1 MAVILAQ
8 NNYGKSRVRMV
19 KVARHGDRHDLQ
31 DITVNIACEGD
42 FDTAHTLGDNSR
54 ILPTDTMKN
63 TVYALAKQ
71 ASDIE
76 DIEAFAQRLTAHF
89 LTNNEQIS
97 QVTVAISENQW
108 ARIPVGGK
116 PHAHSFS
123 KGSDEKRTTKV
134 IATREAVSIE
144 SGLEDLL
151 VLKTTKSGFVGYI
164 KDPFTT
170 LHETTDRIFATAV
183 KATWNY
189 ADSQIATTTTWQGVR
204 QLLLETFAQ
213 HDSLSVQQ
221 TLYAMGEVVL
231 ESYEGITD
239 IVLSLPN
246 KHCLLVDLSKFGM
259 ENNNEIFM
267 PTDEPH
273 GLIEARLTRQ

>member
-31 DITVNIACEGD
+31 DLTVNIACEGD
-42 FDTAHTLGDNSR
+42 FEAAHTLGDNSR

-63 TVYALAKQ
+63 TVYALAKL
-71 ASDIE
+71 ASDLE
-76 DIEAFAQRLTAHF
+76 GIEAFARRLALHF
-89 LTNNEQIS
+89 LVNNDQIS

-116 PHAHSFS
+116 PHAHSFT

-134 IATREAVSIE
+134 IATREAITIE

-164 KDPFTT
+164 KDPLTT
-170 LHETTDRIFATAV
+170 LKETTDRIFATAV
-183 KATWNY
+183 KATWKY
-189 ADSQIATTTTWQGVR
+189 ADVVCDGRSRVGKLRRDHRNCAV
-204 QLLLETFAQ
+204 FA
-213 HDSLSVQQ
+213 
-221 TLYAMGEVVL
+221 E
-231 ESYEGITD
+231 
-239 IVLSLPN
+239 
-246 KHCLLVDLSKFGM
+246 
-259 ENNNEIFM
+259 
-267 PTDEPH
+267 
-273 GLIEARLTRQ
+273 